1 MFPSPNRLSYNK
13 IVFWFSLTL
22 FVAGLKIYD
31 NHHRAGLLNKFEGT
45 IKDHLDY
52 FQVGLTEIA
61 NRKSKKFGSVW
72 RPF

>member
-1 MFPSPNRLSYNK
+1 M
-13 IVFWFSLTL
+13 
-22 FVAGLKIYD
+22 AGSKIYD
-31 NHHRAGLLNKFEGT
+31 NHHRAGLLNECEGT

-61 NRKSKKFGSVW
+61 NRISKKFGSVW